1 MPAVSLPN
9 PSPLCRSP
17 LWLRLLSAVRT
28 VVVPL
33 SFSPCSPISKP
44 SRWER
49 RSRSEAKTRPR
60 SVLRRKRSAEGLP
73 RLRGRGDPP
82 GEPSGRERSRK
93 RHWPL
98 RRNHVVS
105 RSQCKTNSYI
115 KEHLFPAAA
124 TISERRYR
132 SQIQNSINRRVSCN
146 GSEQWGATTR
156 LSCSH
161 GACPPQA
168 RLCESHVCQQVITW
182 SPCWPR
188 PVRSAIV
195 AQPLHPK
202 PSDALHNT

>member
-1 MPAVSLPN
+1 
-9 PSPLCRSP
+9 
-17 LWLRLLSAVRT
+17 
-28 VVVPL
+28 
-33 SFSPCSPISKP
+33 
-44 SRWER
+44 
-49 RSRSEAKTRPR
+49 
-60 SVLRRKRSAEGLP
+60 
-73 RLRGRGDPP
+73 
-82 GEPSGRERSRK
+82 
-93 RHWPL
+93 
-98 RRNHVVS
+98 
-105 RSQCKTNSYI
+105 
-115 KEHLFPAAA
+115 
-124 TISERRYR
+124 
-132 SQIQNSINRRVSCN
+132 VSCN